1 MINKENLKNK
11 TPERGDISNI
21 TLQDIT
27 RYKFVLKYIENKKVL
42 DIACGTGWGSVMMV
56 KEGKA
61 AEVWGIDIDKKTID
75 KNIATYKNYSNLF
88 FQQGSAYNLNFD
100 ENSFDVSVSIET
112 LEHLNDPKSFL
123 SELKRVTKPNG
134 LIIISTPLNNS
145 DSRFHPSNPFHYRE
159 YNEKELNE
167 LFNQYFSLYEFF
179 YQKNLLRKNWLTR
192 ITDFLL
198 PQSSFVRVLIKR
210 FIPLDYIRYLRQLLK
225 ADKDKTIKSEIRNSS
240 DNASV
245 IIAVIKNKKL

>member
-1 MINKENLKNK
+1 MSNKEIIKNN

-21 TLQDIT
+21 TLQDIS

-75 KNIATYKNYSNLF
+75 ENLTTYKNHSNLF

-100 ENSFDVSVSIET
+100 DNYFDISISIET
-112 LEHLNDPKSFL
+112 LEHLDNPKVFL
-123 SELKRVTKPNG
+123 SELKRVTKSNG

-145 DSRFHPSNPFHYRE
+145 DSRFHPSNPFHSRE
-159 YNEKELNE
+159 YNKKELID
-167 LFNQYFSLYEFF
+167 LFNQYFSSYKFF
-179 YQKNLLRKNWLTR
+179 YQKNVLRRNWLTR

-198 PQSSFVRVLIKR
+198 PKTSSLRVLIKR
-210 FIPLDYIRYLRQLLK
+210 AIPLDTIKYLRHLLK
-225 ADKDKTIKSEIRNSS
+225 ADKDRTISSEIGHLP

-245 IIAVIKNKKL
+245 IIAVIENHEK